1 MAAPWKRPKRAGV
14 PSSGAGRARDDAA
27 YAGGPGPSAD
37 ADVDEDGAAGNDWTA
52 YEDGSGHRPGP
63 SGPGGGTAY
72 DDDGW
77 DLLDNPGAGD
87 DPAAPGTKG
96 MPGRRAGRARAAR
109 AAKAVGR
116 GIASTGRVTARG
128 SRASARFVGR
138 GTKAGTAKFR
148 AFAQA
153 DGADQS
159 GLARLVELHA
169 VGSAADAA
177 FTISLASTVL
187 ALPTGQARGQ
197 VAVFLLTTM
206 APFVLLSPLI
216 GPLLDRYRHG
226 RRWAIGATL
235 ALRAF
240 LSWQLAALLAE
251 GSVWVLPVALV
262 CLVAARAYAVTT
274 AAAIPRVVPESITLV
289 KANSRFSIASLIG
302 MALGSAVAGLVGRI
316 GPDWSLRVAFLA
328 YVVATILAITLPAVV
343 DSHREPPRE
352 ALPTAY
358 RDVGTDDDLTW
369 AEGDLE
375 ASDPAYLEA
384 ATGPPR
390 AGKTRV
396 RTRLRRRLSLIVP
409 ESVRT
414 ALLAGSAARLLA
426 GFLTLFA
433 GFLVS
438 EAPPE
443 GVREVVALGAVAVA
457 AGVGNAAGAF
467 LGNRLGQR
475 APLRVATGMLLLA
488 SVSAIATAALYSLVT
503 LVVLGLVT
511 GAFAQL
517 GRLCL
522 GAIVQSDTD
531 EAMHSR
537 VFAQTETRLQGAW
550 VVGGGL
556 GTVLPLIPWLGF
568 GVVSLLLVGTLVAVV
583 RADLRAR

>member
-1 MAAPWKRPKRAGV
+1 MAAPWKRPHQTGDSPPVESGV
-14 PSSGAGRARDDAA
+14 GRAR
-27 YAGGPGPSAD
+27 
-37 ADVDEDGAAGNDWTA
+37 T
-52 YEDGSGHRPGP
+52 
-63 SGPGGGTAY
+63 
-72 DDDGW
+72 
-77 DLLDNPGAGD
+77 
-87 DPAAPGTKG
+87 
-96 MPGRRAGRARAAR
+96 AR

-116 GIASTGRVTARG
+116 GMRTTGRVTARG
-128 SRASARFVGR
+128 TRAGAQFVGR

-148 AFAQA
+148 AFARA
-153 DGADQS
+153 DGADRS

-197 VAVFLLTTM
+197 VALFLATTM
-206 APFVLLSPLI
+206 APFVVLSPLI

-251 GSVWVLPVALV
+251 GSAWVLPVALL
-262 CLVAARAYAVTT
+262 CLVATRAYAVTT
-274 AAAIPRVVPESITLV
+274 AAAIPRVVPEGITLV

-302 MALGSAVAGLVGRI
+302 MALGSVVAGLVGRI

-328 YVVATILAITLPAVV
+328 YVVATVLAITLPAVV

-358 RDVGTDDDLTW
+358 PEVDGVGDEQDPGYAGYPEVNEAGESGDRADRADPADPGVVGTGQ
-369 AEGDLE
+369 AGR
-375 ASDPAYLEA
+375 
-384 ATGPPR
+384 R
-390 AGKTRV
+390 AHARIGV
-396 RTRLRRRLSLIVP
+396 RAWLRRRLTLVVP

-414 ALLAGSAARLLA
+414 AMLAGSAARLLT

-433 GFLVS
+433 GFLMS

-443 GVREVVALGAVAVA
+443 GVRDVVALGAVAVA

-467 LGNRLGQR
+467 LGNRLGRRVPQ
-475 APLRVATGMLLLA
+475 RVATGMLLLA
-488 SVSAIATAALYSLVT
+488 TVSAVATAAFYSLVT
-503 LVVLGLVT
+503 LIVLGLVT

-537 VFAQTETRLQGAW
+537 VFAQSETRLQGAW
-550 VVGGGL
+550 VIGGAL

-568 GVVSLLLVGTLVAVV
+568 GAVSAVLVVALVTVV
-583 RADLRAR
+583 RAEVRTR

>member
-1 MAAPWKRPKRAGV
+1 MGH
-14 PSSGAGRARDDAA
+14 AR
-27 YAGGPGPSAD
+27 
-37 ADVDEDGAAGNDWTA
+37 T
-52 YEDGSGHRPGP
+52 
-63 SGPGGGTAY
+63 
-72 DDDGW
+72 
-77 DLLDNPGAGD
+77 
-87 DPAAPGTKG
+87 
-96 MPGRRAGRARAAR
+96 AR
-109 AAKAVGR
+109 AAKALGR
-116 GIASTGRVTARG
+116 GMRTTGRVTARG
-128 SRASARFVGR
+128 TRAGAQFVGR

-153 DGADQS
+153 DGADRS

-197 VAVFLLTTM
+197 VALFLATTM
-206 APFVLLSPLI
+206 APFVVLSPLI

-251 GSVWVLPVALV
+251 GSAWVLPVALV

-274 AAAIPRVVPESITLV
+274 AAAIPRVVPEGITLV
-289 KANSRFSIASLIG
+289 KANSRFSIASLVG
-302 MALGSAVAGLVGRI
+302 MALGSVVAGLVGRI

-328 YVVATILAITLPAVV
+328 YVVATVLAITLPAVV

-358 RDVGTDDDLTW
+358 LDTDEFDEFAEVG
-369 AEGDLE
+369 EVGEVGDG
-375 ASDPAYLEA
+375 ADSADPAYPGVVDA
-384 ATGPPR
+384 KGAGQAR
-390 AGKTRV
+390 ARNGV
-396 RTRLRRRLSLIVP
+396 WAWLRRRLTLVVP

-414 ALLAGSAARLLA
+414 AMLAGSAARLLA

-433 GFLVS
+433 GFLMS

-443 GVREVVALGAVAVA
+443 GVRDVVALGAVAVA
-457 AGVGNAAGAF
+457 AGVGNAAGAL
-467 LGNRLGQR
+467 LGNRLGR
-475 APLRVATGMLLLA
+475 RVPLRVATGMLLLA
-488 SVSAIATAALYSLVT
+488 TVSAVATAAFYSLVT
-503 LVVLGLVT
+503 LIVLGLVT

-537 VFAQTETRLQGAW
+537 VFAQSETRLQGAW
-550 VVGGGL
+550 VVGGAL

-568 GVVSLLLVGTLVAVV
+568 GAVSAVLVAALVAVL
-583 RADLRAR
+583 RADVRTR

>member
-1 MAAPWKRPKRAGV
+1 
-14 PSSGAGRARDDAA
+14 
-27 YAGGPGPSAD
+27 
-37 ADVDEDGAAGNDWTA
+37 
-52 YEDGSGHRPGP
+52 
-63 SGPGGGTAY
+63 
-72 DDDGW
+72 
-77 DLLDNPGAGD
+77 
-87 DPAAPGTKG
+87 

-352 ALPTAY
+352 ELAETAWIDDGSG
-358 RDVGTDDDLTW
+358 DVEGEGPAYGNGLGDWEYEDPEAASAGEYPAYARA
-369 AEGDLE
+369 AEGDG
-375 ASDPAYLEA
+375 PAYQEGVAGERA
-384 ATGPPR
+384 ASAQR
-390 AGKTRV
+390 AGW
-396 RTRLRRRLSLIVP
+396 RTRLRRRLTLIVP
-409 ESVRT
+409 ESVQT
-414 ALLAGSAARLLA
+414 AMLAGSAARLLA

-433 GFLVS
+433 GFLMS

-443 GVREVVALGAVAVA
+443 GVRDVVALGAVAVA
-457 AGVGNAAGAF
+457 AGVGNAGGAF
-467 LGNRLGQR
+467 VGNRLGQR

-488 SVSAIATAALYSLVT
+488 TLSAVATAAFYSLLT

-556 GTVLPLIPWLGF
+556 GTLLPLIPWLGF
-568 GVVSLLLVGTLVAVV
+568 GVVSLVLVVALVAVV
-583 RADLRAR
+583 RADLRSR

>member
-1 MAAPWKRPKRAGV
+1 MAAPWKRPKQTGDTTPGESRVGH
-14 PSSGAGRARDDAA
+14 AR
-27 YAGGPGPSAD
+27 
-37 ADVDEDGAAGNDWTA
+37 T
-52 YEDGSGHRPGP
+52 
-63 SGPGGGTAY
+63 T
-72 DDDGW
+72 
-77 DLLDNPGAGD
+77 
-87 DPAAPGTKG
+87 
-96 MPGRRAGRARAAR
+96 R
-109 AAKAVGR
+109 AAKALGR
-116 GIASTGRVTARG
+116 GMRTTGRVTARG
-128 SRASARFVGR
+128 TRAGAQFVGR

-153 DGADQS
+153 DGADRS

-197 VAVFLLTTM
+197 VALFLATTM
-206 APFVLLSPLI
+206 APFVVLSPLI

-251 GSVWVLPVALV
+251 GSAWVLPVALV

-274 AAAIPRVVPESITLV
+274 AAAIPRVVPEGITLV
-289 KANSRFSIASLIG
+289 KANSRFSIASLVG
-302 MALGSAVAGLVGRI
+302 MALGSVVAGLVGRI

-328 YVVATILAITLPAVV
+328 YVVATVLAITLPAVV

-358 RDVGTDDDLTW
+358 LDTDEAAEADEFGEVDGGTDS
-369 AEGDLE
+369 A
-375 ASDPAYLEA
+375 DPAYPGVAGGGERA
-384 ATGPPR
+384 ARPAR
-390 AGKTRV
+390 ARNGV
-396 RTRLRRRLSLIVP
+396 WAWLRRRLTLSVP

-414 ALLAGSAARLLA
+414 AMLAGSAARLLA

-433 GFLVS
+433 GFLMS

-443 GVREVVALGAVAVA
+443 GVRDVVALGAVAVA

-467 LGNRLGQR
+467 LGNRLGR
-475 APLRVATGMLLLA
+475 RVPLRVATGMLLLA
-488 SVSAIATAALYSLVT
+488 TVSAVATAAFYSLVT
-503 LVVLGLVT
+503 LIVLGLVT

-537 VFAQTETRLQGAW
+537 VFAQSETRLQGAW
-550 VVGGGL
+550 VVGGAL

-568 GVVSLLLVGTLVAVV
+568 GAVSAVLVAALVSVV
-583 RADLRAR
+583 RAEVRTR